1 MVSLVIEFYDFGV
14 MVIKG
19 KRYTSDLIVFPEKVL
34 SGWWRREGHQLCVE
48 DLKEI
53 FSQTPL
59 PEVLVVGTGY
69 SGLVKVLPEVE
80 EALKERRIK
89 LIIQPTREAY
99 KTFNELLRA
108 GKRVVGAFHLTC

>member
-1 MVSLVIEFYDFGV
+1 LIEFYDFGV
-14 MVIKG
+14 MVVNG

-34 SGWWRREGHQLCVE
+34 GRWWRREGHQLCLE
-48 DLKEI
+48 DLKEV
-53 FSQTPL
+53 FNQTPL

-80 EALKERRIK
+80 EALKRQGIM
-89 LIIQPTREAY
+89 LIIQPTKEAY

>member
-1 MVSLVIEFYDFGV
+1 MIESYDFGV
-14 MVIKG
+14 MVVNG
-19 KRYTSDLIVFPEKVL
+19 KRYTSDLIVSPEKVL
-34 SGWWRREGHQLCVE
+34 GGWWRRVGHEICLE
-48 DLKEI
+48 DLKEVL
-53 FSQTPL
+53 SCSPL

-80 EALKERRIK
+80 KALKERGIA
-89 LIIQPTREAY
+89 LIAQPTRDAY